1 MTRRRFRFARGLLRW
16 TAIALVAFYAVP
28 AAALFYLRFFRPLTT
43 TVQIQQRVEALGAGK
58 PYGKH
63 YEWRPL
69 GEISRDL
76 QHAVVAAE
84 DARFYQHWGIDW
96 KAVRTVAEAGIE
108 SGSLPR
114 GASTITQQL
123 VKNLFLTTHRNGVRK
138 ALEWMLTPA
147 AELVLTKQRILE
159 LYLNVV
165 EWGPG
170 VYGAE
175 AAAQYHYRTS
185 ADRLT
190 RDQAAR
196 LAACLPA
203 PGRRKPAHMHQ
214 YAAEIQARMR
224 QMGW

>member
-1 MTRRRFRFARGLLRW
+1 
-16 TAIALVAFYAVP
+16 
-28 AAALFYLRFFRPLTT
+28 LTT
-43 TVQIQQRVEALGAGK
+43 TIQIQRRVESLVAGK
-58 PYGKH
+58 PYGKQ

-69 GEISRDL
+69 QHISQDL

-84 DARFYQHWGIDW
+84 DARFDDHRGIDW
-96 KAVRTVAEAGIE
+96 KAVHDVAEDSMERGE
-108 SGSLPR
+108 LGR

-123 VKNLFLTTHRNGVRK
+123 VKNLFLTTDRSGIRK

-147 AELVLTKQRILE
+147 AELVLPRQRVLE

-170 VYGAE
+170 VFGAE
-175 AAAQYHYRTS
+175 AAAQYHYRTI
-185 ADRLT
+185 AARLT

-203 PGRRKPAHMHQ
+203 PTRRKPGYMHQ
-214 YAAEIQARMR
+214 YAAQIQTRMC
-224 QMGW
+224 QMRW